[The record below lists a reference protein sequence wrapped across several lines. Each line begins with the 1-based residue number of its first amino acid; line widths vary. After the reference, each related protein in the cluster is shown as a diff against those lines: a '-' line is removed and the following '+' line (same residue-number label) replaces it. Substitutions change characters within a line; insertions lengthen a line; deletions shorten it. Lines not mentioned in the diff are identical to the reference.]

1 MSLGIVVRW
10 SLIWPNKSFSQ
21 WYTILDASYYSEM
34 SLCIVVRGR
43 LISPSNSISQWL
55 CAGWCRHHGR
65 STEKVMAV
73 SKCYAHTRKYT
84 NTQMHKYTNMAVSK
98 YYAHSRKYT
107 NAQIHEYTNTR
118 IHTFTNVVLS
128 NKFKFNRKKYI
139 CNLPNKYACQYLKQ
153 IYL

>member
-1 MSLGIVVRW
+1 MSSCRADMLSWMSHTIFQNPRWVILNISKYLYALGVKFHPATV
-10 SLIWPNKSFSQ
+10 SVNGSSQ
-21 WYTILDASYYSEM
+21 
-34 SLCIVVRGR
+34 
-43 LISPSNSISQWL
+43 
-55 CAGWCRHHGR
+55 GWCRHHGR
-65 STEKVMAV
+65 SAEKVMAV